1 MYIKQITIQGF
12 KSYRDQ
18 TVISNFSP
26 GHNVIVGRNGSG
38 KSNFFA
44 AIRFVLSDE
53 YTNLQKEERQALIHG
68 GTGPA
73 TISAYVEI
81 VFDNSDNRF
90 PTGNEEV
97 VIRRT
102 IGLKKDEYSL
112 DKKAATKSDVMNLLE
127 SAGFSKSNPYYIV
140 PQGKIIS
147 LTKAKDSARLQLLKE
162 VAGTRIY
169 EQRRNESNKI
179 MEETE
184 LKKKKIEELL
194 EYIEERLK
202 ELEEEKEELRQ
213 FQDADKEK
221 RCIEYA
227 LTQQELEYINKILN
241 EIEDDRQNKVQKINE
256 FQEVISSKEQD
267 IKEKR
272 ALISELKQK
281 LEILKIEKQQFDE
294 ERNERIKAKTNLK
307 YIIRNTHENRINN
320 KQLLDQL
327 RNDLNNINF
336 EIQKKETELS
346 QIIPLFQEELKKE
359 SLLRQ
364 DLSTIEI
371 QQKSLY
377 SKQSRSY
384 QFRTK
389 KERDQFLKNEIKSIS
404 NTINI
409 HTKQSEDLKN
419 DITTSEN
426 KKISLENEINEIRA
440 KTENQKETLSM
451 FEIKLQDV
459 NRQREK
465 LIEERKQLW
474 RKETKSTALVENYR
488 EEINVNKNNL
498 YSILDRNQ
506 SNGIQNIQNIVEKH
520 NIDGVYGP
528 LYSLF
533 KIIHDRYNVPVE
545 VVAGNSLFHIVVD
558 NDDTATRILEY
569 MTDKNSGRVTF
580 MPLNR
585 LHPKP
590 VKYPQDNSLYQTM
603 LSVLEYD
610 PMFEKAFQQ
619 VFGKAIICPNI
630 EIASQFART
639 DNINAV
645 TLDGDR
651 ADRKG
656 TLTGGFIDNRKS
668 KLEAILN
675 ISKYKDL
682 LDTESSN
689 NKKLKAE
696 IERLNQEITK
706 TQNVLT
712 NIDLEKH
719 YSLDNNRTLT
729 FDLENKSRENV
740 LINETIAQKQKSL
753 QEINLSIM
761 KMNAQIQLLNNELK
775 TDMISEL
782 SNEEQI
788 LLERITNEIDQKKA
802 ELLEVSTERAKNE
815 SRKNILENDL
825 NSNLILRREQ
835 INSKIESLT
844 LQVEENKYNNYSND
858 LTKVSSDLKQ
868 LEQKIS
874 EYERNIDNI
883 TKKIMKENNG
893 LESIQSELETVQN
906 KQNKYQSKSEKY
918 LAKRS
923 RYIQQREES
932 MFKIRELGV
941 LPDEAFEK
949 YQNVDRSI
957 LEKKFKDAKD
967 ILKKYSH
974 INKKAFEQ
982 YDNFTKQRNVL
993 NYRKDE
999 LDKSAQS
1006 IANLINVLDQRKDEA
1021 IERTFKQVSKYFSE
1035 VFEKLV
1041 PAGRGQLIML
1051 KRANNEINESQE
1063 NDKDS
1068 YIDQYFGVAIKVSF
1082 NSKTDEGLLIEQLSG
1097 GQKSLVALA
1106 LIFSIQQCD
1115 PAPFYLFDEI
1125 DANLDAAHRK
1135 AVAAMIHELSK
1146 DGQFTT
1152 TTFRPEL
1159 IENANQFYG
1168 VTFVN
1173 KVSSITNISKE
1184 NALSFVESETKP
1196 Q

>member
-184 LKKKKIEELL
+184 LL

-256 FQEVISSKEQD
+256 FQEVISSKEQE
-267 IKEKR
+267 IKEKKS
-272 ALISELKQK
+272 LISELKQQ
-281 LEILKIEKQQFDE
+281 LEMLKIEKQQFDE

-307 YIIRNTHENRINN
+307 YVIRNTHENRVNN

-327 RNDLNNINF
+327 KNDLNNINF

-346 QIIPLFQEELKKE
+346 QIIPLFQEELRKE
-359 SLLRQ
+359 SILKQ
-364 DLSTIEI
+364 NLSTIEI

-384 QFRTK
+384 QFQNKR
-389 KERDQFLKNEIKSIS
+389 ERDQFLRNEIKSIN
-404 NTINI
+404 NTISI
-409 HTKQSEDLKN
+409 QTKQSEDLRN
-419 DITTSEN
+419 DIQASEN
-426 KKISLENEINEIRA
+426 KKKSLENEINEIRN
-440 KTENQKETLSM
+440 KTESQKEILSNY
-451 FEIKLQDV
+451 EIKLQEV
-459 NRQREK
+459 NRQREQ

-474 RKETKSTALVENYR
+474 RRETKSTALVENYR

-498 YSILDRNQ
+498 FSILDRNQ
-506 SNGIQNIQNIVEKH
+506 SNGIQNIQNIVERH
-520 NIDGVYGP
+520 NIQGVYGP

-533 KIIHDRYNVPVE
+533 KIIHERYNVPVE

-558 NDDTATRILEY
+558 NDETATRILEY

-590 VKYPQDNSLYQTM
+590 VTYPQDDSLYQTM

-656 TLTGGFIDNRKS
+656 TLTG
-668 KLEAILN
+668 
-675 ISKYKDL
+675 
-682 LDTESSN
+682 
-689 NKKLKAE
+689 
-696 IERLNQEITK
+696 
-706 TQNVLT
+706 
-712 NIDLEKH
+712 
-719 YSLDNNRTLT
+719 
-729 FDLENKSRENV
+729 
-740 LINETIAQKQKSL
+740 
-753 QEINLSIM
+753 EINLSIM
-761 KMNAQIQLLNNELK
+761 KMKAQIDLLNNELQ
-775 TDMISEL
+775 TEMISEL
-782 SNEEQI
+782 SNEEQV
-788 LLERITNEIDQKKA
+788 LLERITNEINQKKA
-802 ELLEVSTERAKNE
+802 QLFEISTERAKNE
-815 SRKNILENDL
+815 SRKNILENEL
-825 NSNLILRREQ
+825 NSNLKLRREQ

-844 LQVEENKYNNYSND
+844 LQVEETKYNNYSND
-858 LTKVSSDLKQ
+858 LTKVSADLKQ

-874 EYERNIDNI
+874 EFERNIDSI
-883 TKKIMKENNG
+883 TKKIMKENNA
-893 LESIQSELETVQN
+893 LESIQTELETVQN

-949 YQNVDRSI
+949 YQNIDRSV
-957 LEKKFKDAKD
+957 LEKKFKDAKE

-1051 KRANNEINESQE
+1051 KRPPNEINDSQD
-1063 NDKDS
+1063 NGKDS

-1173 KVSSITNISKE
+1173 KVSSINNISKE

>member
-184 LKKKKIEELL
+184 
-194 EYIEERLK
+194 YIEERLK

-256 FQEVISSKEQD
+256 FQEVISSKEQE
-267 IKEKR
+267 IKEKK
-272 ALISELKQK
+272 ALISEFKQK
-281 LEILKIEKQQFDE
+281 LEMLKIEKQQFDE

-307 YIIRNTHENRINN
+307 YVIRNTHENRINN

-327 RNDLNNINF
+327 KNDLNVINF
-336 EIQKKETELS
+336 EIQKKEAELS

-359 SLLRQ
+359 SILKQ
-364 DLSTIEI
+364 NLSTIEI

-384 QFRTK
+384 QFKNKR
-389 KERDQFLKNEIKSIS
+389 ERDQFLKNEIQSIN

-409 HTKQSEDLKN
+409 QTKQSEDLKN
-419 DITTSEN
+419 DIIASEN
-426 KKISLENEINEIRA
+426 KKKTLEVEINQIRA
-440 KTENQKETLSM
+440 KTDNQKEILSNY
-451 FEIKLQDV
+451 EIKSQEI
-459 NRQREK
+459 NRKREQ

-474 RKETKSTALVENYR
+474 RRETKSTALVENYR
-488 EEINVNKNNL
+488 EEISVNRNNL
-498 YSILDRNQ
+498 FSILDRNQ
-506 SNGIQNIQNIVEKH
+506 SNGIQNIQTIVEKH
-520 NIDGVYGP
+520 NIQGVYGP

-533 KIIHDRYNVPVE
+533 KIIHERYNVPVE

-558 NDDTATRILEY
+558 NDETATQILEY

-590 VKYPQDNSLYQTM
+590 TSYPQDDSLYQTM

-610 PMFEKAFQQ
+610 PMYEKAFQQ

-656 TLTGGFIDNRKS
+656 TLTG
-668 KLEAILN
+668 
-675 ISKYKDL
+675 
-682 LDTESSN
+682 
-689 NKKLKAE
+689 
-696 IERLNQEITK
+696 EITK
-706 TQNVLT
+706 TQNELT

-740 LINETIAQKQKSL
+740 LINEMISQKQKSL

-761 KMNAQIQLLNNELK
+761 KMQAQINLLNKELQ
-775 TDMISEL
+775 TEMISEL

-788 LLERITNEIDQKKA
+788 LLEKITNEINQKKA
-802 ELLEVSTERAKNE
+802 ELLEISTERAKNE
-815 SRKNILENDL
+815 SRKNILENEL
-825 NSNLILRREQ
+825 NSNLKLRREQ
-835 INSKIESLT
+835 INSKMESLT

-874 EYERNIDNI
+874 EFERNIDNI
-883 TKKIMKENNG
+883 TKKIMKENNA
-893 LESIQSELETVQN
+893 LETIQSELETVQN

-1021 IERTFKQVSKYFSE
+1021 IARTFKQVSKYFSE

-1051 KRANNEINESQE
+1051 KRAPNEINESQDKE
-1063 NDKDS
+1063 NS